1 MNRRQFLQ
9 RSVLGVAG
17 LQLPVSELHSGGQ
30 PRVGRSRSPKTVII
44 TGAGLAGLVSAYE
57 LTKAG
62 HAVTLLE
69 AQGRPGGRVLTL
81 RKPFPDGLYTEAGAS
96 FFSDSHNYT
105 LQYVKFFQLPIQ
117 PIQPVRLL
125 DPPVHYHVRGK
136 LITVAASGR
145 ADWPFALTPTEVGLG
160 LYGMLDTYVRSKL
173 GELGDPTQPGWPSA
187 ALVKY
192 DGITFGEFLRRQ
204 GASPGAITLLQPLYG
219 LLGDG
224 IESVSALQV
233 LRDAAIGFSGKQ
245 WYIIKGGNDQLA
257 HAFAAYL
264 TDRIWYNAQV
274 VKIQHDART
283 VTATVLQGGMTRT
296 LTADFLIC
304 AVPHPVLRQIEIIP
318 RFSRE
323 KQTAI
328 DDLSSTSVSRVFLQ
342 TSRKFWLD
350 KDPRTRIYT
359 DLPVMNVSDATVG
372 QPGHRGILQAYL
384 SGLQARRIA
393 AMQEPARVS
402 YIRQHM
408 QHVYPGI
415 RDHFE
420 VGVSTCWDHDR
431 WSGGAYAWFKPGQM
445 QAFIPYLAR
454 PERRLHFA
462 GDYTSPWPGWMQGA
476 LYSGVRVAHEIDTLP

>member
-1 MNRRQFLQ
+1 M
-9 RSVLGVAG
+9 LGVAG
-17 LQLPVSELHSGGQ
+17 LHLPVSELHSGSQ
-30 PRVGRSRSPKTVII
+30 PRIGRSRSPKTVII
-44 TGAGLAGLVSAYE
+44 IGAGLAGLVSAYE

-69 AQGRPGGRVLTL
+69 AQARPGGRVLTL
-81 RKPFPDGLYTEAGAS
+81 RKPFPDGLYAEAGAS

-105 LQYVKFFQLPIQ
+105 LQYVRFFQL

-173 GELGDPTQPGWPSA
+173 GEVGDPTEPGWPPA

-192 DGITFGEFLRRQ
+192 DGITFEEFFRRQ
-204 GASPGAITLLQPLYG
+204 GASPGALTLLRPIYG

-224 IESVSALQV
+224 IGSVSALQV

-245 WYIIKGGNDQLA
+245 WYSVKGGNDQLA
-257 HAFAAYL
+257 DAFAAHL
-264 TDRIWYNAQV
+264 ADKIWYKTQV
-274 VKIQHDART
+274 VNIQHDART
-283 VTATVLQGGMTRT
+283 VTATILQAGMTRT

-304 AVPHPVLRQIEIIP
+304 AVPHPALRQIEVVP

-328 DDLSSTSVSRVFLQ
+328 DDLSSTSVSRIFLQ

-359 DLPVMNVSDATVG
+359 DLPVMNVSHATVG

-384 SGLQARRIA
+384 SGTQARRIA
-393 AMQEPARVS
+393 AMQESARVS

-408 QHVYPGI
+408 QYVYPGI
-415 RDHFE
+415 SDHFE
-420 VGVSTCWDHDR
+420 AGVSKSWDHDR

-476 LYSGVRVAHEIDTLP
+476 LYSGVRVAHEIDTLA